1 MTLVLDHLKMGK
13 NYHVTE
19 FDSFALQMINE
30 QAVTNSE
37 NKSEIPNLDQVDASY
52 NMDKKKI
59 DAMFTS
65 GWEEGAK
72 IAIDLADTLEAS
84 LPAPKDLRRT
94 LAYADHGDEVDIDK
108 MYSGR
113 FDNLFRTRK
122 RKYRPTQTVVS
133 IGMHLCTLWSSPENT
148 MLSGAV
154 GIALAKLL
162 EKYGYRVELL
172 SILTATGR
180 IQKEQDDWYANRR
193 GARPKQHKF
202 VSIVRTKEA
211 YAPLNAAE
219 IAAVH
224 HPATAHTLVKAAMA
238 RGDSLMSASCNCTD
252 FASAFATQ
260 FAQKTGRRIDYCFDW
275 IGYQDH
281 AERELKKAVRAMR
294 GTIFD
299 NDICDEIEADLKASG
314 TYGY

>member
-13 NYHVTE
+13 NYFVTE

-30 QAVTNSE
+30 QAGP
-37 NKSEIPNLDQVDASY
+37 EIPNVNRVEGAY
-52 NMDKKKI
+52 NMSLKDI
-59 DAMFTS
+59 NSMFTS

-72 IAIDLADTLEAS
+72 IALDLADTLEAS
-84 LPAPKDLRRT
+84 LPAPKDLRRS
-94 LAYADHGDEVDIDK
+94 LAWSDTGDELDIDK
-108 MYSGR
+108 MYAGR
-113 FDNLFRTRK
+113 FDNMFRTRK
-122 RKYRPTQTVVS
+122 RKYRPTQTVVT

-162 EKYGYRVELL
+162 ERYGYRVELL
-172 SILTATGR
+172 SLLTASGRIGASGYNPDTGR
-180 IQKEQDDWYANRR
+180 YMPSKKA
-193 GARPKQHKF
+193 KF

-238 RGDSLMSASCNCTD
+238 RGTQEMSPNCNCTD
-252 FASAFATQ
+252 FASAFATT
-260 FAQKTGRRIDYCFDW
+260 FMRKTGRRIDYCFDW
-275 IGYQDH
+275 IGYEAH
-281 AERELKKAVRAMR
+281 AVSELKKAVLAMR

-299 NDICDEIEADLKASG
+299 NEICDEIAADLKASNP
-314 TYGY
+314 YGY